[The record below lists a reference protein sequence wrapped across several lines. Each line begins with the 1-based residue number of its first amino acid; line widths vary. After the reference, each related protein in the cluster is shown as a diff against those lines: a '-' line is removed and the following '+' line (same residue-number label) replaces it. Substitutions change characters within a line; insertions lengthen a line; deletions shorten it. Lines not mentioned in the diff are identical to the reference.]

1 MFRKEESCITN
12 TLDKGWGQ
20 LAKEH
25 EYNQDKPLNVAVLT
39 VSDTR
44 EAATD
49 RGGDKVRHMLEEAGH
64 FITTSAITKDDR
76 EDIQVTMKEWLAL
89 EAIDAIITTG
99 GSGLGFR
106 DITVEAIEPY
116 FTKKIVGFGELFRM
130 ISYTEDVGSK
140 ALLSRAEAGISKE
153 KVIYIL
159 PGSVKAVY
167 LAMKKLVLPELHHIV
182 HEITKH
188 KKS

>member
-1 MFRKEESCITN
+1 VNE
-12 TLDKGWGQ
+12 

-25 EYNQDKPLNVAVLT
+25 EYKKDQALNIAVLT

-44 EAATD
+44 ETATD
-49 RGGDKVRHMLEEAGH
+49 RGGDTIRNLLAEVGH
-64 FITTSAITKDDR
+64 QVSISAITKDD
-76 EDIQVTMKEWLAL
+76 EQDIQAAVKELLAQ
-89 EAIDAIITTG
+89 ESVDAIISTG
-99 GSGLGFR
+99 GTGLGFR
-106 DITVEAIEPY
+106 DVTVEAIEPY

-130 ISYTEDVGSK
+130 LSYTEDVGSK
-140 ALLSRAEAGISKE
+140 ALLSRAEAGVIQE

-159 PGSVKAVY
+159 PGSVKAVE
-167 LAMKKLVLPELHHIV
+167 LAMKKLVLPELHHVV